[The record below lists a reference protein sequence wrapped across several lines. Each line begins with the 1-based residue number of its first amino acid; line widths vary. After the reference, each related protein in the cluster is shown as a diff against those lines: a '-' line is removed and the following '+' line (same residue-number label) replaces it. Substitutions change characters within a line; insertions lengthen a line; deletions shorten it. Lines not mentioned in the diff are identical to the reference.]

1 MVVGTHTRTQK
12 GKSVFVADL
21 HSADLFSVE
30 TGSSFDF
37 SAEAIFWCFFVVVLI
52 KSSHLN
58 TSGWCPA
65 VT

>member
-1 MVVGTHTRTQK
+1 MVVGTHTEK
-12 GKSVFVADL
+12 GKSVFVVDL

-30 TGSSFDF
+30 TGNSFGF
-37 SAEAIFWCFFVVVLI
+37 RAETIFWCFFVVVLI

-58 TSGWCPA
+58 RSGWCPA